1 MRWLVL
7 LGLVACSDA
16 PGASVPPGAS
26 GAAADAGTAAT
37 TANPLPACPEA
48 DGVLARAAKK
58 LEAEL
63 SAAKGTGGIVAVLCN
78 GHITSRPVGSVRA
91 GGDAVK
97 ETTRFQFAS
106 ITKSFTATT
115 ALALASA
122 GKVKLG
128 EPITTYVPFVA
139 ATYPGARPIALGDL
153 LAHTAGYA
161 VDIPNASYEDD
172 SLEGWFKANGAE
184 KPWSP
189 PGAVFNYS
197 NLGFSL
203 AGLALQRATGT
214 PFGALVEASVFGP
227 TAMSR
232 ATMSTERTEQEGDFA
247 FGHSEGKALRPTE
260 AYFQSGQYGP
270 MGGAWGTAAD
280 LGAFGKALVTR
291 PTSVLPAAA
300 WEEMETPKTK
310 TIWPGLSYGY
320 GTIIDTANP
329 DAFGHDGSAQ
339 GFSSMMRVVRSKGV
353 GFFMVANGDGVDGE
367 TMANEALAGLG
378 AATTGGPP
386 PAIGSAA
393 DWVGTYVD
401 PIHLGVVQVESSASG
416 YTAQWGGIK
425 HAVMDS
431 GDGASASYEHATY
444 GTMSLAFWRGPTGK
458 VEWLVTPEGHA
469 RRN

>member
-1 MRWLVL
+1 
-7 LGLVACSDA
+7 
-16 PGASVPPGAS
+16 
-26 GAAADAGTAAT
+26 
-37 TANPLPACPEA
+37 
-48 DGVLARAAKK
+48 
-58 LEAEL
+58 
-63 SAAKGTGGIVAVLCN
+63 
-78 GHITSRPVGSVRA
+78 
-91 GGDAVK
+91 
-97 ETTRFQFAS
+97 
-106 ITKSFTATT
+106 
-115 ALALASA
+115 
-122 GKVKLG
+122 
-128 EPITTYVPFVA
+128 
-139 ATYPGARPIALGDL
+139 
-153 LAHTAGYA
+153 
-161 VDIPNASYEDD
+161 
-172 SLEGWFKANGAE
+172 
-184 KPWSP
+184 
-189 PGAVFNYS
+189 
-197 NLGFSL
+197 
-203 AGLALQRATGT
+203 
-214 PFGALVEASVFGP
+214 
-227 TAMSR
+227 MSR